1 MTDRYDAIVVGAGHN
16 GLVCSALLAKAGKKV
31 LVLEA
36 NERVGGAAV
45 TREFADGFSVS
56 ACAHLLYQLQ
66 PKVRKELGLS
76 PKLASEAMQTIA
88 LSSDGQHVRY
98 SGDMVKGVAD
108 ADVRSYRAFH
118 RQMTRFADLLN
129 TYLNTTPPRLGTGN
143 FRDLAT
149 LARLGFDL
157 RRLGR
162 AEMRTFLR
170 LIGINIHDEVTER
183 FENPLLRGALSF
195 DAVLGTHLGP
205 RSPNTIMTYL
215 YRLAAGHGR
224 LAVPTGG
231 MGALAE
237 ELAHAARGSGVTI
250 RTNMPVKRI
259 VIENGRVAGVEAAGG
274 ERFESLTVV
283 SNADPKRT
291 ILELVGT
298 RHVETGFTRRINNI
312 RMRGNAAKL
321 HLALD
326 GLPTIEGVAKNE
338 FGDRLVIA
346 PDEHYVE
353 RAFNPAKYG
362 ESSAEPVIEMTFP
375 SFRDPALAPTGKHV
389 MSCIVQYAPY
399 ALRGGWTEAA
409 RGAFTKTCIETIGRY
424 APDLGSRITASEL
437 LTPAD
442 IEPRHSTGCRWT
454 GYTFA
459 VRARTR
465 AAASAVLP
473 EGMRR
478 STFSGSSQRER
489 SGSTTGPAADAL
501 LFTPRGARH
510 AQCLAHV
517 EGLHGAGCPL
527 LRRHG
532 IFRDSQLDGRGPGR
546 VAYAV
551 WCNDQGQ
558 VIDDGTIFHLRDG
571 EYRLCSQERH
581 CAWLMDSAIGLDVSI
596 VDETA
601 DVAALA
607 VQGPTSFAIL
617 SRMGI
622 KGLGELKPFGLM
634 HVDFDGFE
642 LTVSRTGF
650 TGDLGYELWTAPENA
665 ETLWDYLFAAGEIT
679 GIRAIGTDA
688 LEHARIEAG
697 YIMAYIDFLPAN
709 ATVRTGRTRSPLE
722 LGLDWLVDFKKPN
735 FNGRRALAEEKRNG
749 STWRLVK
756 LDIEGNKPAHH
767 AYIFADQKGKQNI
780 GFVTSAAWSPVCKQN
795 IALGTVRMPHGAPGT
810 NLWVEVFY
818 QREMHWSRVMAR
830 AEVVDKPF
838 WFPKRRSLTPPDLV

>member
-1 MTDRYDAIVVGAGHN
+1 M
-16 GLVCSALLAKAGKKV
+16 SA
-31 LVLEA
+31 
-36 NERVGGAAV
+36 
-45 TREFADGFSVS
+45 REVPQGRLRTPF
-56 ACAHLLYQLQ
+56 
-66 PKVRKELGLS
+66 
-76 PKLASEAMQTIA
+76 
-88 LSSDGQHVRY
+88 Y
-98 SGDMVKGVAD
+98 S
-108 ADVRSYRAFH
+108 
-118 RQMTRFADLLN
+118 
-129 TYLNTTPPRLGTGN
+129 
-143 FRDLAT
+143 
-149 LARLGFDL
+149 
-157 RRLGR
+157 
-162 AEMRTFLR
+162 
-170 LIGINIHDEVTER
+170 
-183 FENPLLRGALSF
+183 
-195 DAVLGTHLGP
+195 
-205 RSPNTIMTYL
+205 
-215 YRLAAGHGR
+215 RLAALDTLNAWHTWKGYTVPDALYCADTEYFAIR
-224 LAVPTGG
+224 NSTAVFDLSPMTKYRITG
-231 MGALAE
+231 
-237 ELAHAARGSGVTI
+237 
-250 RTNMPVKRI
+250 PD
-259 VIENGRVAGVEAAGG
+259 
-274 ERFESLTVV
+274 SLVY
-283 SNADPKRT
+283 
-291 ILELVGT
+291 I
-298 RHVETGFTRRINNI
+298 
-312 RMRGNAAKL
+312 
-321 HLALD
+321 
-326 GLPTIEGVAKNE
+326 
-338 FGDRLVIA
+338 DRLV
-346 PDEHYVE
+346 
-353 RAFNPAKYG
+353 
-362 ESSAEPVIEMTFP
+362 T
-375 SFRDPALAPTGKHV
+375 RD
-389 MSCIVQYAPY
+389 MSKI
-399 ALRGGWTEAA
+399 R
-409 RGAFTKTCIETIGRY
+409 
-424 APDLGSRITASEL
+424 
-437 LTPAD
+437 
-442 IEPRHSTGCRWT
+442 
-454 GYTFA
+454 
-459 VRARTR
+459 
-465 AAASAVLP
+465 
-473 EGMRR
+473 
-478 STFSGSSQRER
+478 
-489 SGSTTGPAADAL
+489 
-501 LFTPRGARH
+501 
-510 AQCLAHV
+510 
-517 EGLHGAGCPL
+517 
-527 LRRHG
+527 
-532 IFRDSQLDGRGPGR
+532 PGR

-767 AYIFADQKGKQNI
+767 AYIFADQKGKRNI